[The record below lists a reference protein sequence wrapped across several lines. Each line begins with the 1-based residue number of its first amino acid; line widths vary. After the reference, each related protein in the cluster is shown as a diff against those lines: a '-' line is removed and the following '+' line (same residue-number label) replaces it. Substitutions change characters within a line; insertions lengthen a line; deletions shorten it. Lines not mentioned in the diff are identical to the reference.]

1 MKVIVRDP
9 VQLWAEIRK
18 VISAY
23 HQVGELKEL
32 KDPWALRSFMR
43 DYPELY
49 HIYLTL
55 GLESSEVK
63 AQRKEHGFRASL
75 GLAER

>member
-1 MKVIVRDP
+1 MRVIIRNP

-23 HQVGELKEL
+23 HQVGELGEI
-32 KDPWALRSFMR
+32 KDPWALRSFMG

-49 HIYLTL
+49 HIYLAL
-55 GLESSEVK
+55 GLHSEGESIEQCS
-63 AQRKEHGFRASL
+63 R
-75 GLAER
+75 